1 MLKTESNCTKLE
13 LHNQVCMRYENAMKN
28 DHLKNTYFT
37 KSKHFFTRE
46 KNSFNLTRL
55 LHEAVLKVW

>member
-28 DHLKNTYFT
+28 DHLKHLFHKIKTLFYLR
-37 KSKHFFTRE
+37 KKI
-46 KNSFNLTRL
+46 
-55 LHEAVLKVW
+55 VLI